1 MIFMRDGDEERLRT
15 TYERVRER
23 KSFGLTAISN
33 PLLGVRCR
41 VARWVANWRR
51 HAQHELVC
59 RELNRLS
66 EFQLNDIG
74 VTRSPRRE
82 IKLDMGRGVL
92 PAVIMEFEYRQ
103 RGEKS
108 QDNREGVPLDG

>member
-15 TYERVRER
+15 TYERMRER
-23 KSFGLTAISN
+23 
-33 PLLGVRCR
+33 
-41 VARWVANWRR
+41 NWRR

-59 RELNRLS
+59 REFNRLS